1 MQDWMQG
8 LLQNLDVRGNS
19 ALNST
24 WARVVSGTMS
34 LCEKYGD
41 WFEREGRVWMGLE
54 GAKKTLGKWTM
65 DHADGGESTKKV
77 SSPVLNADTGEQE
90 GDEDEDEEDFPP
102 YFTLQIAAGGWHSAA
117 LVLVDEEAAE
127 RQRQKM
133 QDRHIVYHKRR
144 NAWMENWTDRVWSVG
159 RRLVGLSVSDGQE
172 RRDWNWGSLPD
183 YGSGTAT

>member
-1 MQDWMQG
+1 MQDWMQD
-8 LLQNLDVRGNS
+8 LFHNLDVRDNS

-54 GAKKTLGKWTM
+54 GARKRLEKWTIN
-65 DHADGGESTKKV
+65 HEDGKERNKKAA
-77 SSPVLNADTGEQE
+77 PQVLNADTGEQE
-90 GDEDEDEEDFPP
+90 ADEDEDEEDFPP

-127 RQRQKM
+127 RQRQRM
-133 QDRHIVYHKRR
+133 RDRHVVHHKRR
-144 NAWMENWTDRVWSVG
+144 NAWMDNWTDRVWNVG
-159 RRLVGLSVSDGQE
+159 RRLIGLSVSNGQE
-172 RRDWNWGSLPD
+172 RRDWDWGTLPD
-183 YGSGTAT
+183 YGDAMRT